1 MGIHNS
7 YEYIVIGAGSSGCV
21 VASRLSEWAT
31 VLLLEAGGMDSGRQG
46 ATDID
51 ELVREPR
58 NVIRATWDDAIS
70 KLYPTVGQS
79 RLGGRRLIINQGV
92 VRGGSGSVNGMIY
105 IRGNRR
111 DYETWT
117 QLGNDGWS
125 YQELLPLFKK
135 SEAFDPGGVPYAARD
150 LDYHGTTGALPV
162 RPIPRPTAAAQ
173 AFIEAAHQVGY
184 GGGHPPWDFNGAQQ
198 ESGAGLYQVT
208 VDARGHRASTAR
220 AFLDP
225 ALSSGR
231 LTVIPRAPA
240 LRLLVERGRAVGV
253 ECMQNGERRVY
264 RAEREIILSAGAL
277 GSPKLLML
285 SGIGAA
291 DDLRAKGVAP
301 MVDLPGVGEN
311 LHDHLM
317 MVLYQP
323 AARDTG
329 QSDFTAEAGLFVQ
342 TPEADRRGSPDLQY
356 HVLGRLPPLPPKL
369 DHLRGLLPSQY
380 FVICPTLCKPRSR
393 GRVSLRSDMPDE
405 DLLIQPYYLESER
418 DMRVLVHGVDLMRDL
433 LRTTGLGAITAQGS
447 APFAVSFTASA
458 PIPVPAGSGVE
469 LRDFIA
475 ATVTTVWHP
484 AGTCAM
490 GRHRQSVVDPELR
503 VYGIEGLRV
512 ADASIIPEIPSGNIN
527 AVCIMIG
534 EQCAQL
540 VRSGP
545 KPRGVS
551 PPAFTGRERPAPRP
565 APGELDLVRSWCD
578 ALRRVAGAADDLL
591 ATRHADGA
599 RDSRSAGEI
608 SPEFVA
614 FLGPAWLAF
623 MASSMRYW
631 TGAAE
636 TWAQMLPALVQVAR
650 NDPGAPSAL
659 IEALRSGLRDLA
671 DLPAEEFRRLQSQL
685 ENLVQRSGVVRPEE
699 RDGEYWRRWTVK
711 P

>member
-1 MGIHNS
+1 MGHRSVARGRGN
-7 YEYIVIGAGSSGCV
+7 GLRAAG
-21 VASRLSEWAT
+21 RDL
-31 VLLLEAGGMDSGRQG
+31 
-46 ATDID
+46 D

-58 NVIRATWDDAIS
+58 NVIRATWDDPIS

-135 SEAFDPGGVPYAARD
+135 SEAFDPGGVPYATRD

-173 AFIEAAHQVGY
+173 TFIEAAHQVGY
-184 GGGHPPWDFNGAQQ
+184 GGGNPPGLLSRVR
-198 ESGAGLYQVT
+198 SGHAGPRAWRRPH
-208 VDARGHRASTAR
+208 ARSPEDHRAR
-220 AFLDP
+220 
-225 ALSSGR
+225 
-231 LTVIPRAPA
+231 
-240 LRLLVERGRAVGV
+240 
-253 ECMQNGERRVY
+253 
-264 RAEREIILSAGAL
+264 
-277 GSPKLLML
+277 
-285 SGIGAA
+285 
-291 DDLRAKGVAP
+291 
-301 MVDLPGVGEN
+301 
-311 LHDHLM
+311 
-317 MVLYQP
+317 
-323 AARDTG
+323 
-329 QSDFTAEAGLFVQ
+329 
-342 TPEADRRGSPDLQY
+342 
-356 HVLGRLPPLPPKL
+356 
-369 DHLRGLLPSQY
+369 
-380 FVICPTLCKPRSR
+380 
-393 GRVSLRSDMPDE
+393 
-405 DLLIQPYYLESER
+405 
-418 DMRVLVHGVDLMRDL
+418 
-433 LRTTGLGAITAQGS
+433 AITAQGS

-503 VYGIEGLRV
+503 VYGIEGVRV

-534 EQCAQL
+534 EQCAQP

-545 KPRGVS
+545 GPRGIS
-551 PPAFTGRERPAPRP
+551 PPAFTGRERPAPPRDRP

-578 ALRRVAGAADDLL
+578 ALRRLAGAAADRL

-608 SPEFVA
+608 SPKFVA

-659 IEALRSGLRDLA
+659 IEVLRTGLRDLA
-671 DLPAEEFRRLQSQL
+671 DLPAEESRRLQSHL
-685 ENLVQRSGVVRPEE
+685 ENLVQRYGAVRPEE